1 MRRFFVALTLA
12 GCVLSGLTGG
22 TLARADQ
29 DDPRLD
35 TLFARLKTADPS
47 DKDNIGRVT
56 GEIWSIWRESGSPGL
71 DMKMLEG
78 RRFMKQGILHSAL
91 GNFDFIVR
99 VQPDFAE
106 GWHKRATVHYLMGN
120 FPASIEDIE
129 KTVAL
134 EPRHFGAYAGLGLIY
149 LRMGE
154 EKAALKALERA
165 VEINPHLSGTR
176 HEVEILRRKLNGR
189 KL

>member
-1 MRRFFVALTLA
+1 
-12 GCVLSGLTGG
+12 
-22 TLARADQ
+22 
-29 DDPRLD
+29 
-35 TLFARLKTADPS
+35 
-47 DKDNIGRVT
+47 
-56 GEIWSIWRESGSPGL
+56 
-71 DMKMLEG
+71 MKMLEG
-78 RRFMKQGILHSAL
+78 RRFMKQGILHCAL

-154 EKAALKALERA
+154 EKAALKALERG
-165 VEINPHLSGTR
+165 VEINPPLSGTR

>member
-1 MRRFFVALTLA
+1 MRRLFVALALA
-12 GCVLSGLTGG
+12 GCVLPGLTGG
-22 TLARADQ
+22 PAPRADQ
-29 DDPRLD
+29 DDPRLN
-35 TLFARLKTADPS
+35 TLFAKLKTADPS
-47 DKDNIGRVT
+47 EKDTVNRIT
-56 GEIWSIWRESGSPGL
+56 AEIWSIWRESGSPGL
-71 DMKMLEG
+71 DMKMSEG
-78 RRFMKQGILHSAL
+78 RRFMEQGILHSAL
-91 GNFDFIVR
+91 GNFDFIVK

-120 FPASIEDIE
+120 FPASVQDIE

-149 LRMGE
+149 LKMGE

-176 HEVEILRRKLNGR
+176 HEVEHLRRKLNGR
-189 KL
+189 RL

>member
-1 MRRFFVALTLA
+1 MRRFLIALALA
-12 GCVLSGLTGG
+12 GCVLSGSSGG
-22 TLARADQ
+22 MVACADQ

-35 TLFARLKTADPS
+35 TLFAQLKTADPS
-47 DKDNIGRVT
+47 DKDAINRIT
-56 GEIWSIWRESGSPGL
+56 AEIWSVWRESGRPGL
-71 DMKMLEG
+71 DMKMQEG
-78 RRFMKQGILHSAL
+78 YRFMKQGILHSAL
-91 GNFDFIVR
+91 GNFDFLVR

-106 GWHKRATVHYLMGN
+106 AWHKRATVHYLMGN
-120 FPASIEDIE
+120 FPASIADIE
-129 KTVAL
+129 RTVTL

-149 LRMGE
+149 LKMGE
-154 EKAALKALERA
+154 EMAALKALERA